1 MSKSPIVSK
10 INALL
15 AEKGISKQQFFK
27 DCNITS
33 ASYSMWNTGKT
44 QPRLKKVAE
53 IAAYLGVTVYDLLS
67 ESPAALTKEKAPT
80 QTGERSDDELTM
92 QILEAL
98 KNADREQREAIL
110 TLLTRK

>member
-53 IAAYLGVTVYDLLS
+53 IAAYLGVTVYDLLP
-67 ESPAALTKEKAPT
+67 ESPAALTKEKAPI
-80 QTGERSDDELTM
+80 QTDERSLAEEVAM
-92 QILEAL
+92 VVEVYL
-98 KNADREQREAIL
+98 KADKEQRAKIL
-110 TLLTRK
+110 AELTRK

>member
-53 IAAYLGVTVYDLLS
+53 IAAYLGVTVYDLLP

-80 QTGERSDDELTM
+80 QTGERS
-92 QILEAL
+92 LEEEVAMVTEAYL
-98 KNADREQREAIL
+98 NADKEQRAAIL